1 MSRGNNKSSIAAEGT
16 QWYGNIVS
24 STLQAYYE
32 VYYVNL
38 SDNTCKRIY
47 PWYIEDN
54 EFIDYTNEVNRRISG
69 NIICNNSEEDV
80 STLLAVDNLKCELKH
95 KDKTE
100 YRYKRQVTNGVFRWC
115 LVSVVVE
122 KRKNGDPV
130 SVILMI
136 RDIEDVIKKEIEQQL
151 LIEEALAQAESA
163 SRAKGKFLSDMS
175 HEIRTPMNVILGYA
189 SIAQNNMDNRDQDKV
204 KDCLEKIKEAGN
216 HLIGIINDVLEVSRI
231 EQGKINIENEESDIY
246 ELMTDFYNL
255 VEIQAAVKKQKMTIN
270 LEGITDKYVYM
281 DWTRISQVLINLI
294 NNAIKYTPVGGHID
308 VIVKEDCN
316 NNIGDNIHNYIIIVK
331 DNGRGIDEKDMPSL
345 FDLYTR
351 GAYDNDISVEG
362 TGLGLS
368 ISKQIIELMN
378 GTIDVDSKLGEGTTF
393 TVKLPLQYV
402 VRTQD
407 DKNVTDN
414 GTDNNIIKNNQSLSD
429 IKVMVVDDNQYKHV
443 KTDSEDLVSKVVII
457 ATGSNNRK
465 LGIPGEKEFSGK
477 GVSYCAV
484 CDGAFFKNEN
494 VTVVGGGDS
503 AISEGTY
510 LANITDHVGIVHH
523 RDKLRAQKVL
533 QDRAFSNNKIDF
545 TWNSNVVEIVGDDNR
560 VTGIKMVDNQSGK
573 LTTVDTTGVF
583 IYIGNIPNTQM
594 FSNLNITDE
603 SGWIITNSEMETNIP
618 GIFAI
623 GDVRL
628 KKLRQITTAVGDGG
642 IAGQNSFEY
651 IEQFNEK

>member
-1 MSRGNNKSSIAAEGT
+1 MSRGNNKSSIATEGT

-122 KRKNGDPV
+122 KRKNGEPV

-294 NNAIKYTPVGGHID
+294 NNAIKYMPVGGHID

-402 VRTQD
+402 VRTQA

-414 GTDNNIIKNNQSLSD
+414 GKDNNIIKNDQSLSD
-429 IKVMVVDDNQYKHV
+429 IKVMVVDDNQYNREIACELLRENGAHIIECASG
-443 KTDSEDLVSKVVII
+443 SE
-457 ATGSNNRK
+457 
-465 LGIPGEKEFSGK
+465 
-477 GVSYCAV
+477 AV
-484 CDGAFFKNEN
+484 DYIKYRN
-494 VTVVGGGDS
+494 
-503 AISEGTY
+503 
-510 LANITDHVGIVHH
+510 GIVDIILMDVCMPDMDGFEATRLIRQLEKDRWQDIPIVAMTANAFDEDRKKALEHGMNGH
-523 RDKLRAQKVL
+523 IAKPFDIDTFAETVL
-533 QDRAFSNNKIDF
+533 
-545 TWNSNVVEIVGDDNR
+545 
-560 VTGIKMVDNQSGK
+560 
-573 LTTVDTTGVF
+573 
-583 IYIGNIPNTQM
+583 
-594 FSNLNITDE
+594 
-603 SGWIITNSEMETNIP
+603 
-618 GIFAI
+618 
-623 GDVRL
+623 
-628 KKLRQITTAVGDGG
+628 
-642 IAGQNSFEY
+642 EY
-651 IEQFNEK
+651 VKY

>member
-1 MSRGNNKSSIAAEGT
+1 MSRGNNKSSIATEGT

-100 YRYKRQVTNGVFRWC
+100 YRYKRQVTNGIFRWC

-122 KRKNGDPV
+122 KRKNGEPV

-255 VEIQAAVKKQKMTIN
+255 VEIQAAVKKQKMTID

-294 NNAIKYTPVGGHID
+294 NNAIKYTQVGGHID

-378 GTIDVDSKLGEGTTF
+378 GTIAVDSKLGEGTTF

-414 GTDNNIIKNNQSLSD
+414 GTDNNIIKNDQSLSD
-429 IKVMVVDDNQYKHV
+429 IKVMVVDDNQYNREIACELLRENGAHIIECASG
-443 KTDSEDLVSKVVII
+443 SE
-457 ATGSNNRK
+457 
-465 LGIPGEKEFSGK
+465 
-477 GVSYCAV
+477 AV
-484 CDGAFFKNEN
+484 DYIKYRN
-494 VTVVGGGDS
+494 
-503 AISEGTY
+503 
-510 LANITDHVGIVHH
+510 GIVDIILMDVCMPDMDGFEATRLIRQLEKDRWQDIPIVAMTANAFDEDRKKALEHGMNGH
-523 RDKLRAQKVL
+523 IAKPFDIDTFAETVL
-533 QDRAFSNNKIDF
+533 
-545 TWNSNVVEIVGDDNR
+545 
-560 VTGIKMVDNQSGK
+560 
-573 LTTVDTTGVF
+573 
-583 IYIGNIPNTQM
+583 
-594 FSNLNITDE
+594 
-603 SGWIITNSEMETNIP
+603 
-618 GIFAI
+618 
-623 GDVRL
+623 
-628 KKLRQITTAVGDGG
+628 
-642 IAGQNSFEY
+642 EY
-651 IEQFNEK
+651 VKY

>member
-122 KRKNGDPV
+122 KRKNGEPV

-189 SIAQNNMDNRDQDKV
+189 SIAQNNMDNRAQDKV

-231 EQGKINIENEESDIY
+231 EQGKINIENEKSDIY

-255 VEIQAAVKKQKMTIN
+255 VEIQAAVKKQKMTID

-414 GTDNNIIKNNQSLSD
+414 GKDNNIIKNDQSLSD
-429 IKVMVVDDNQYKHV
+429 IKVMVVDDNQYNREIACELLRENGAHIIECASG
-443 KTDSEDLVSKVVII
+443 SE
-457 ATGSNNRK
+457 
-465 LGIPGEKEFSGK
+465 
-477 GVSYCAV
+477 AV
-484 CDGAFFKNEN
+484 DYIKYRN
-494 VTVVGGGDS
+494 
-503 AISEGTY
+503 
-510 LANITDHVGIVHH
+510 GIVDIILMDVCMPDMDGFEATRLIRQLEKDRWQDIPIVAMTANAFDEDRKKALEHGMNGH
-523 RDKLRAQKVL
+523 IAKPFDIDTFAETVL
-533 QDRAFSNNKIDF
+533 
-545 TWNSNVVEIVGDDNR
+545 
-560 VTGIKMVDNQSGK
+560 
-573 LTTVDTTGVF
+573 
-583 IYIGNIPNTQM
+583 
-594 FSNLNITDE
+594 
-603 SGWIITNSEMETNIP
+603 
-618 GIFAI
+618 
-623 GDVRL
+623 
-628 KKLRQITTAVGDGG
+628 
-642 IAGQNSFEY
+642 EY
-651 IEQFNEK
+651 VKY

>member
-1 MSRGNNKSSIAAEGT
+1 MSRGNNKSSIATEGT

-429 IKVMVVDDNQYKHV
+429 IKVMVVDDNQYNREIACELLRENGAHIIECASG
-443 KTDSEDLVSKVVII
+443 SE
-457 ATGSNNRK
+457 
-465 LGIPGEKEFSGK
+465 
-477 GVSYCAV
+477 AV
-484 CDGAFFKNEN
+484 DYIKYRN
-494 VTVVGGGDS
+494 
-503 AISEGTY
+503 
-510 LANITDHVGIVHH
+510 GIVDIILMDVCMPDMDGFEATRLIRQLEKDRWQDIPIVAMTANAFDEDRKKALEHGMNGH
-523 RDKLRAQKVL
+523 IAKPFDIDTFAETVL
-533 QDRAFSNNKIDF
+533 
-545 TWNSNVVEIVGDDNR
+545 
-560 VTGIKMVDNQSGK
+560 
-573 LTTVDTTGVF
+573 
-583 IYIGNIPNTQM
+583 
-594 FSNLNITDE
+594 
-603 SGWIITNSEMETNIP
+603 
-618 GIFAI
+618 
-623 GDVRL
+623 
-628 KKLRQITTAVGDGG
+628 
-642 IAGQNSFEY
+642 EY
-651 IEQFNEK
+651 VKY

>member
-122 KRKNGDPV
+122 RRKNGEPV

-414 GTDNNIIKNNQSLSD
+414 GKDNNIIKNDQSLSD
-429 IKVMVVDDNQYKHV
+429 IKVMVVDDNQYNREIACELLRENGAHIIECASG
-443 KTDSEDLVSKVVII
+443 SE
-457 ATGSNNRK
+457 
-465 LGIPGEKEFSGK
+465 
-477 GVSYCAV
+477 AV
-484 CDGAFFKNEN
+484 DYIKYRN
-494 VTVVGGGDS
+494 
-503 AISEGTY
+503 
-510 LANITDHVGIVHH
+510 GIVDIILMDVCMPDMDGFEATRLIRQLEKDRWQDIPIVAMTANAFDEDRKKALEHGMNGH
-523 RDKLRAQKVL
+523 IAKPFDIDTFAETVL
-533 QDRAFSNNKIDF
+533 
-545 TWNSNVVEIVGDDNR
+545 
-560 VTGIKMVDNQSGK
+560 
-573 LTTVDTTGVF
+573 
-583 IYIGNIPNTQM
+583 
-594 FSNLNITDE
+594 
-603 SGWIITNSEMETNIP
+603 
-618 GIFAI
+618 
-623 GDVRL
+623 
-628 KKLRQITTAVGDGG
+628 
-642 IAGQNSFEY
+642 EY
-651 IEQFNEK
+651 VKY

>member
-16 QWYGNIVS
+16 KWYGNIVS

-54 EFIDYTNEVNRRISG
+54 EFIDYTDEVNRRISG

-95 KDKTE
+95 KDKIE

-122 KRKNGDPV
+122 KRKNGEPV

-402 VRTQD
+402 VRTQA
-407 DKNVTDN
+407 DKNITDN
-414 GTDNNIIKNNQSLSD
+414 GTDNNIIENDQSLSD
-429 IKVMVVDDNQYKHV
+429 IKVMVVDDNQYNREIACELLRENGAHIIECASG
-443 KTDSEDLVSKVVII
+443 SE
-457 ATGSNNRK
+457 
-465 LGIPGEKEFSGK
+465 
-477 GVSYCAV
+477 AV
-484 CDGAFFKNEN
+484 DYIKYRN
-494 VTVVGGGDS
+494 
-503 AISEGTY
+503 
-510 LANITDHVGIVHH
+510 GIVDIILMDVCMPDMDGFEATRLIRQLEKDRWQDIPIVAMTANAFDEDRKKALEHGMNGH
-523 RDKLRAQKVL
+523 IAKPFDIDTFAETVL
-533 QDRAFSNNKIDF
+533 
-545 TWNSNVVEIVGDDNR
+545 
-560 VTGIKMVDNQSGK
+560 
-573 LTTVDTTGVF
+573 
-583 IYIGNIPNTQM
+583 
-594 FSNLNITDE
+594 
-603 SGWIITNSEMETNIP
+603 
-618 GIFAI
+618 
-623 GDVRL
+623 
-628 KKLRQITTAVGDGG
+628 
-642 IAGQNSFEY
+642 EY
-651 IEQFNEK
+651 VKY

>member
-16 QWYGNIVS
+16 QWYGNVVS

-122 KRKNGDPV
+122 KRKNGEPV

-231 EQGKINIENEESDIY
+231 EQGKINIENEKSDIY

-255 VEIQAAVKKQKMTIN
+255 VEIQAAVKKQKMTID
-270 LEGITDKYVYM
+270 LEGIIDKYVYM

-402 VRTQD
+402 VRTQA
-407 DKNVTDN
+407 DKNITDN
-414 GTDNNIIKNNQSLSD
+414 GTDNNIIKNDQSLSD
-429 IKVMVVDDNQYKHV
+429 IKVMVVDDNQYNREIACELLRENGAHIIECASG
-443 KTDSEDLVSKVVII
+443 SE
-457 ATGSNNRK
+457 
-465 LGIPGEKEFSGK
+465 
-477 GVSYCAV
+477 AV
-484 CDGAFFKNEN
+484 DYIKYRN
-494 VTVVGGGDS
+494 
-503 AISEGTY
+503 
-510 LANITDHVGIVHH
+510 GIVDIILMDVCMPDMDGFEATRLIRQLEKDRWQDIPIVAMTANAFDEDRKKALEHGMNGH
-523 RDKLRAQKVL
+523 IAKPFDIDTFAETVL
-533 QDRAFSNNKIDF
+533 
-545 TWNSNVVEIVGDDNR
+545 
-560 VTGIKMVDNQSGK
+560 
-573 LTTVDTTGVF
+573 
-583 IYIGNIPNTQM
+583 
-594 FSNLNITDE
+594 
-603 SGWIITNSEMETNIP
+603 
-618 GIFAI
+618 
-623 GDVRL
+623 
-628 KKLRQITTAVGDGG
+628 
-642 IAGQNSFEY
+642 EY
-651 IEQFNEK
+651 VKY

>member
-16 QWYGNIVS
+16 QWYGNVVS

-122 KRKNGDPV
+122 KRKNGEPV

-255 VEIQAAVKKQKMTIN
+255 VEIQAAVKKQKMTID

-378 GTIDVDSKLGEGTTF
+378 GTIAVDSKLGEGTTF

-429 IKVMVVDDNQYKHV
+429 IKVMVVDDNQYNR
-443 KTDSEDLVSKVVII
+443 EI
-457 ATGSNNRK
+457 ACELLR
-465 LGIPGEKEFSGK
+465 E
-477 GVSYCAV
+477 
-484 CDGAFFKNEN
+484 DGAHIIECAS
-494 VTVVGGGDS
+494 G
-503 AISEGTY
+503 SEAVDY
-510 LANITDHVGIVHH
+510 IKYRNGIVDIILMDVCMPDMDGFEATRLIRQLEKDRWQDIPIVAMTANAFDEDRKKALEHGMNGH
-523 RDKLRAQKVL
+523 IAKPFDIDTFAETVL
-533 QDRAFSNNKIDF
+533 
-545 TWNSNVVEIVGDDNR
+545 
-560 VTGIKMVDNQSGK
+560 
-573 LTTVDTTGVF
+573 
-583 IYIGNIPNTQM
+583 
-594 FSNLNITDE
+594 
-603 SGWIITNSEMETNIP
+603 
-618 GIFAI
+618 
-623 GDVRL
+623 
-628 KKLRQITTAVGDGG
+628 
-642 IAGQNSFEY
+642 EY
-651 IEQFNEK
+651 VKY

>member
-122 KRKNGDPV
+122 KRKNGEPV

-231 EQGKINIENEESDIY
+231 EQGKINIENEKSDIY

-255 VEIQAAVKKQKMTIN
+255 VEIQAAVKKQKMTID

-414 GTDNNIIKNNQSLSD
+414 GKDNNIIKNDQSLSD
-429 IKVMVVDDNQYKHV
+429 IKVMAVDDNQYNREIACELLRENGAHIIECASG
-443 KTDSEDLVSKVVII
+443 SE
-457 ATGSNNRK
+457 
-465 LGIPGEKEFSGK
+465 
-477 GVSYCAV
+477 AV
-484 CDGAFFKNEN
+484 DYIKYRN
-494 VTVVGGGDS
+494 
-503 AISEGTY
+503 
-510 LANITDHVGIVHH
+510 GIVDIILMDVCMPDMDGFEATRLIRQLEKDRWQDIPIVAMTANAFDEDRKKALEHGMNGH
-523 RDKLRAQKVL
+523 IAKPFDIDTFAETVL
-533 QDRAFSNNKIDF
+533 
-545 TWNSNVVEIVGDDNR
+545 
-560 VTGIKMVDNQSGK
+560 
-573 LTTVDTTGVF
+573 
-583 IYIGNIPNTQM
+583 
-594 FSNLNITDE
+594 
-603 SGWIITNSEMETNIP
+603 
-618 GIFAI
+618 
-623 GDVRL
+623 
-628 KKLRQITTAVGDGG
+628 
-642 IAGQNSFEY
+642 EY
-651 IEQFNEK
+651 VKY

>member
-16 QWYGNIVS
+16 KWYGNIVS

-54 EFIDYTNEVNRRISG
+54 EFIDYTDEVNRRISG

-122 KRKNGDPV
+122 KRKNGEPV

-231 EQGKINIENEESDIY
+231 EQGKINIENEKSDIY

-255 VEIQAAVKKQKMTIN
+255 VEIQAAVKKQKMTID

-414 GTDNNIIKNNQSLSD
+414 GKDNNIIKNDQSLSD
-429 IKVMVVDDNQYKHV
+429 IKVMVVDDNQYNREIACELLRENGAHIIECASG
-443 KTDSEDLVSKVVII
+443 SE
-457 ATGSNNRK
+457 
-465 LGIPGEKEFSGK
+465 
-477 GVSYCAV
+477 AV
-484 CDGAFFKNEN
+484 DYIKYRN
-494 VTVVGGGDS
+494 
-503 AISEGTY
+503 
-510 LANITDHVGIVHH
+510 GIVDIILMDVCMPDMDGFEATRLIRQLEKDRWQDIPIVAMTANAFDEDRKKALEHGMNGH
-523 RDKLRAQKVL
+523 IAKPFDIDTFAETVL
-533 QDRAFSNNKIDF
+533 
-545 TWNSNVVEIVGDDNR
+545 
-560 VTGIKMVDNQSGK
+560 
-573 LTTVDTTGVF
+573 
-583 IYIGNIPNTQM
+583 
-594 FSNLNITDE
+594 
-603 SGWIITNSEMETNIP
+603 
-618 GIFAI
+618 
-623 GDVRL
+623 
-628 KKLRQITTAVGDGG
+628 
-642 IAGQNSFEY
+642 EY
-651 IEQFNEK
+651 VKY

>member
-16 QWYGNIVS
+16 QWYGNVVS

-122 KRKNGDPV
+122 KRKNGEPV

-255 VEIQAAVKKQKMTIN
+255 VEIQAAVKKQKMTID
-270 LEGITDKYVYM
+270 LEGIIDKYVYM

-331 DNGRGIDEKDMPSL
+331 DDGRGIDEKDMPSL

-402 VRTQD
+402 VRTQA

-429 IKVMVVDDNQYKHV
+429 IKVMVVDDNQYNREIACELLRENGAHIIECASG
-443 KTDSEDLVSKVVII
+443 SE
-457 ATGSNNRK
+457 
-465 LGIPGEKEFSGK
+465 
-477 GVSYCAV
+477 AV
-484 CDGAFFKNEN
+484 DYIKYRN
-494 VTVVGGGDS
+494 
-503 AISEGTY
+503 
-510 LANITDHVGIVHH
+510 GIVDIILMDVCMPDMDGFEATRLIRQLEKDRWQDIPIVAMTANAFDEDRKKALEHGMNGH
-523 RDKLRAQKVL
+523 IAKPFDIDTFAETVL
-533 QDRAFSNNKIDF
+533 
-545 TWNSNVVEIVGDDNR
+545 
-560 VTGIKMVDNQSGK
+560 
-573 LTTVDTTGVF
+573 
-583 IYIGNIPNTQM
+583 
-594 FSNLNITDE
+594 
-603 SGWIITNSEMETNIP
+603 
-618 GIFAI
+618 
-623 GDVRL
+623 
-628 KKLRQITTAVGDGG
+628 
-642 IAGQNSFEY
+642 EY
-651 IEQFNEK
+651 VKY

>member
-122 KRKNGDPV
+122 KRKNGEPV

-378 GTIDVDSKLGEGTTF
+378 GTIDVDSKLGEGTIF

-402 VRTQD
+402 VRTQA

-414 GTDNNIIKNNQSLSD
+414 GKDNNIIKNDQSLSD
-429 IKVMVVDDNQYKHV
+429 IKVMVVDDNQYNREIACELLRENGAHIIECASG
-443 KTDSEDLVSKVVII
+443 SE
-457 ATGSNNRK
+457 
-465 LGIPGEKEFSGK
+465 
-477 GVSYCAV
+477 AV
-484 CDGAFFKNEN
+484 DYIKYRN
-494 VTVVGGGDS
+494 
-503 AISEGTY
+503 
-510 LANITDHVGIVHH
+510 GIVDIILMDVCMPDMDGFEATRLIRQLEKDRWQDIPIVAMTANAFDEDRKKALEHGMNGH
-523 RDKLRAQKVL
+523 IAKPFDIDTFAETVL
-533 QDRAFSNNKIDF
+533 
-545 TWNSNVVEIVGDDNR
+545 
-560 VTGIKMVDNQSGK
+560 
-573 LTTVDTTGVF
+573 
-583 IYIGNIPNTQM
+583 
-594 FSNLNITDE
+594 
-603 SGWIITNSEMETNIP
+603 
-618 GIFAI
+618 
-623 GDVRL
+623 
-628 KKLRQITTAVGDGG
+628 
-642 IAGQNSFEY
+642 EY
-651 IEQFNEK
+651 VKY

>member
-16 QWYGNIVS
+16 QWYGNVVS

-122 KRKNGDPV
+122 KRKNGEPV

-255 VEIQAAVKKQKMTIN
+255 VEIQAAVKKQKMTID

-402 VRTQD
+402 VRTQA
-407 DKNVTDN
+407 DKNITDN
-414 GTDNNIIKNNQSLSD
+414 GTDNNKIKNDQSLSD
-429 IKVMVVDDNQYKHV
+429 IKVMVVDDNQYNREIACELLRENGAHIIECASG
-443 KTDSEDLVSKVVII
+443 SE
-457 ATGSNNRK
+457 
-465 LGIPGEKEFSGK
+465 
-477 GVSYCAV
+477 AV
-484 CDGAFFKNEN
+484 DYIKYRN
-494 VTVVGGGDS
+494 
-503 AISEGTY
+503 
-510 LANITDHVGIVHH
+510 GIVDIILMDVCMPDMDGFEATRLIRQLEKDRWQDIPIVAMTANAFDEDRKKALEHGMNGH
-523 RDKLRAQKVL
+523 IAKPFDIDTFAETVL
-533 QDRAFSNNKIDF
+533 
-545 TWNSNVVEIVGDDNR
+545 
-560 VTGIKMVDNQSGK
+560 
-573 LTTVDTTGVF
+573 
-583 IYIGNIPNTQM
+583 
-594 FSNLNITDE
+594 
-603 SGWIITNSEMETNIP
+603 
-618 GIFAI
+618 
-623 GDVRL
+623 
-628 KKLRQITTAVGDGG
+628 
-642 IAGQNSFEY
+642 EY
-651 IEQFNEK
+651 VKY

>member
-122 KRKNGDPV
+122 KRKNGEPV

-231 EQGKINIENEESDIY
+231 EQGKINIENEKSDIY

-255 VEIQAAVKKQKMTIN
+255 VEIQAAVKKQKMTID

-331 DNGRGIDEKDMPSL
+331 DDGRGIDEKDMPSL

-402 VRTQD
+402 VRTQA

-429 IKVMVVDDNQYKHV
+429 IKVMVVDDNQYNREIACELLRENGAHIIECASG
-443 KTDSEDLVSKVVII
+443 SE
-457 ATGSNNRK
+457 
-465 LGIPGEKEFSGK
+465 
-477 GVSYCAV
+477 AV
-484 CDGAFFKNEN
+484 DYIKYRN
-494 VTVVGGGDS
+494 
-503 AISEGTY
+503 
-510 LANITDHVGIVHH
+510 GIVDIILMDVCMPDMDGFEATRLIRQLEKDRWQDIPIVAMTANAFDEDRKKALEHGMNGH
-523 RDKLRAQKVL
+523 IAKPFDIDTFAETVL
-533 QDRAFSNNKIDF
+533 
-545 TWNSNVVEIVGDDNR
+545 
-560 VTGIKMVDNQSGK
+560 
-573 LTTVDTTGVF
+573 
-583 IYIGNIPNTQM
+583 
-594 FSNLNITDE
+594 
-603 SGWIITNSEMETNIP
+603 
-618 GIFAI
+618 
-623 GDVRL
+623 
-628 KKLRQITTAVGDGG
+628 
-642 IAGQNSFEY
+642 EY
-651 IEQFNEK
+651 VKY

>member
-122 KRKNGDPV
+122 KRKNGEPV

-231 EQGKINIENEESDIY
+231 EQGKINIENEKSDIY

-255 VEIQAAVKKQKMTIN
+255 VEIQAAVKKQKMTID

-402 VRTQD
+402 VRTQA
-407 DKNVTDN
+407 DKNITDN
-414 GTDNNIIKNNQSLSD
+414 GTDNNIIKNDQSLSD
-429 IKVMVVDDNQYKHV
+429 IKVMVVDDNQYNREIACELLRENGAHIIECASG
-443 KTDSEDLVSKVVII
+443 SE
-457 ATGSNNRK
+457 
-465 LGIPGEKEFSGK
+465 
-477 GVSYCAV
+477 AV
-484 CDGAFFKNEN
+484 DYIKYRN
-494 VTVVGGGDS
+494 
-503 AISEGTY
+503 
-510 LANITDHVGIVHH
+510 GIVDIILMDVCMPDMDGFEATRLIRQLEKDRWQDIPIVAMTANAFDEDRKKALEHGMNGH
-523 RDKLRAQKVL
+523 IAKPFDIDTFAETVL
-533 QDRAFSNNKIDF
+533 
-545 TWNSNVVEIVGDDNR
+545 
-560 VTGIKMVDNQSGK
+560 
-573 LTTVDTTGVF
+573 
-583 IYIGNIPNTQM
+583 
-594 FSNLNITDE
+594 
-603 SGWIITNSEMETNIP
+603 
-618 GIFAI
+618 
-623 GDVRL
+623 
-628 KKLRQITTAVGDGG
+628 
-642 IAGQNSFEY
+642 EY
-651 IEQFNEK
+651 VKY

>member
-16 QWYGNIVS
+16 QWYGNVVS

-122 KRKNGDPV
+122 KRKNGEPV

-402 VRTQD
+402 VRTQA
-407 DKNVTDN
+407 DKNITDN
-414 GTDNNIIKNNQSLSD
+414 GTDNNIIKNDQSLSD
-429 IKVMVVDDNQYKHV
+429 IKVMVVDDNQYNREIACELLRENGAHIIECASG
-443 KTDSEDLVSKVVII
+443 SE
-457 ATGSNNRK
+457 
-465 LGIPGEKEFSGK
+465 
-477 GVSYCAV
+477 AV
-484 CDGAFFKNEN
+484 DYIKYRN
-494 VTVVGGGDS
+494 
-503 AISEGTY
+503 
-510 LANITDHVGIVHH
+510 GIVDIILMDVCMPDMDGFEATRLIRQLEKDRWQDIPIVAMIANAFDEDRKKALEHGMNGH
-523 RDKLRAQKVL
+523 IAKPFDIDTFAETVL
-533 QDRAFSNNKIDF
+533 
-545 TWNSNVVEIVGDDNR
+545 
-560 VTGIKMVDNQSGK
+560 
-573 LTTVDTTGVF
+573 
-583 IYIGNIPNTQM
+583 
-594 FSNLNITDE
+594 
-603 SGWIITNSEMETNIP
+603 
-618 GIFAI
+618 
-623 GDVRL
+623 
-628 KKLRQITTAVGDGG
+628 
-642 IAGQNSFEY
+642 EY
-651 IEQFNEK
+651 VKY

>member
-16 QWYGNIVS
+16 QWYGNVVS

-122 KRKNGDPV
+122 KRKNGEPV

-255 VEIQAAVKKQKMTIN
+255 VEIQAAVKKQKMTID

-414 GTDNNIIKNNQSLSD
+414 GKDNNIIKNDQSLSD
-429 IKVMVVDDNQYKHV
+429 IKVMVVDDNQYNREIACELLQENGAHIIECASG
-443 KTDSEDLVSKVVII
+443 SE
-457 ATGSNNRK
+457 
-465 LGIPGEKEFSGK
+465 
-477 GVSYCAV
+477 AV
-484 CDGAFFKNEN
+484 DYIKYRN
-494 VTVVGGGDS
+494 
-503 AISEGTY
+503 
-510 LANITDHVGIVHH
+510 GIVDIILMDVCMPDMDGFEATRLIRQLEKDRWQDIPIVAMTANAFDEDRKKALEHGMNGH
-523 RDKLRAQKVL
+523 IAKPFDIDTFAETVL
-533 QDRAFSNNKIDF
+533 
-545 TWNSNVVEIVGDDNR
+545 
-560 VTGIKMVDNQSGK
+560 
-573 LTTVDTTGVF
+573 
-583 IYIGNIPNTQM
+583 
-594 FSNLNITDE
+594 
-603 SGWIITNSEMETNIP
+603 
-618 GIFAI
+618 
-623 GDVRL
+623 
-628 KKLRQITTAVGDGG
+628 
-642 IAGQNSFEY
+642 EY
-651 IEQFNEK
+651 VKY

>member
-378 GTIDVDSKLGEGTTF
+378 GTIAVDSKLGEGTTF

-429 IKVMVVDDNQYKHV
+429 IKVMVVDDNQYNREIACELLRENGAHIIECASG
-443 KTDSEDLVSKVVII
+443 SE
-457 ATGSNNRK
+457 
-465 LGIPGEKEFSGK
+465 
-477 GVSYCAV
+477 AV
-484 CDGAFFKNEN
+484 DYIKYRN
-494 VTVVGGGDS
+494 
-503 AISEGTY
+503 
-510 LANITDHVGIVHH
+510 GIVDIILMDVCMPDMDGFEATRLIRQLEKDRWQDIPIVAMTANAFDEDRKKALEHGMNGH
-523 RDKLRAQKVL
+523 IAKPFDIDTFAETVL
-533 QDRAFSNNKIDF
+533 
-545 TWNSNVVEIVGDDNR
+545 
-560 VTGIKMVDNQSGK
+560 
-573 LTTVDTTGVF
+573 
-583 IYIGNIPNTQM
+583 
-594 FSNLNITDE
+594 
-603 SGWIITNSEMETNIP
+603 
-618 GIFAI
+618 
-623 GDVRL
+623 
-628 KKLRQITTAVGDGG
+628 
-642 IAGQNSFEY
+642 EY
-651 IEQFNEK
+651 VKY

>member
-16 QWYGNIVS
+16 KWYGNIVS

-54 EFIDYTNEVNRRISG
+54 EFIDYTDEVNRRISG

-95 KDKTE
+95 KDKIE

-122 KRKNGDPV
+122 KRKNGEPV

-216 HLIGIINDVLEVSRI
+216 HLVGIINDVLEVSRI

-402 VRTQD
+402 VRTQA

-414 GTDNNIIKNNQSLSD
+414 GKDNNIIKNDQSLSD
-429 IKVMVVDDNQYKHV
+429 IKVMVVDDNQYNREIACELLRENGAHIIECASG
-443 KTDSEDLVSKVVII
+443 SE
-457 ATGSNNRK
+457 
-465 LGIPGEKEFSGK
+465 
-477 GVSYCAV
+477 AV
-484 CDGAFFKNEN
+484 DYIKYRN
-494 VTVVGGGDS
+494 
-503 AISEGTY
+503 
-510 LANITDHVGIVHH
+510 GIVDIILMDVCMPDMDGFEATRLIRQLEKDRWQDIPIVAMTANAFDEDRKKALEHGMNGH
-523 RDKLRAQKVL
+523 IAKPFDIDTFAETVL
-533 QDRAFSNNKIDF
+533 
-545 TWNSNVVEIVGDDNR
+545 
-560 VTGIKMVDNQSGK
+560 
-573 LTTVDTTGVF
+573 
-583 IYIGNIPNTQM
+583 
-594 FSNLNITDE
+594 
-603 SGWIITNSEMETNIP
+603 
-618 GIFAI
+618 
-623 GDVRL
+623 
-628 KKLRQITTAVGDGG
+628 
-642 IAGQNSFEY
+642 EY
-651 IEQFNEK
+651 VKY

>member
-16 QWYGNIVS
+16 QWYGNVVS

-122 KRKNGDPV
+122 KRKNGEPV

-231 EQGKINIENEESDIY
+231 EQGKINIENEKSDIY

-255 VEIQAAVKKQKMTIN
+255 VEIQAAVKKQKMTID

-414 GTDNNIIKNNQSLSD
+414 GKDNNIIKNDQSLSE
-429 IKVMVVDDNQYKHV
+429 IKVMVVDDNQYNREIACELLRENGAHIIECASG
-443 KTDSEDLVSKVVII
+443 SE
-457 ATGSNNRK
+457 
-465 LGIPGEKEFSGK
+465 
-477 GVSYCAV
+477 AV
-484 CDGAFFKNEN
+484 DYIKYRN
-494 VTVVGGGDS
+494 
-503 AISEGTY
+503 
-510 LANITDHVGIVHH
+510 GIVDIILMDVCMPDMDGFEATRLIRQLEKDRWQDIPIVAMTANAFDEDRKKALEHGMNGH
-523 RDKLRAQKVL
+523 IAKPFDIDTFAETVL
-533 QDRAFSNNKIDF
+533 
-545 TWNSNVVEIVGDDNR
+545 
-560 VTGIKMVDNQSGK
+560 
-573 LTTVDTTGVF
+573 
-583 IYIGNIPNTQM
+583 
-594 FSNLNITDE
+594 
-603 SGWIITNSEMETNIP
+603 
-618 GIFAI
+618 
-623 GDVRL
+623 
-628 KKLRQITTAVGDGG
+628 
-642 IAGQNSFEY
+642 EY
-651 IEQFNEK
+651 VKY

>member
-1 MSRGNNKSSIAAEGT
+1 MSRGNNKSSIATEGT

-80 STLLAVDNLKCELKH
+80 STLLAVDNLKCELKY

-100 YRYKRQVTNGVFRWC
+100 YRYKRQVANGVFRWC
-115 LVSVVVE
+115 LVSVVVD
-122 KRKNGDPV
+122 KRKNGEPV

-255 VEIQAAVKKQKMTIN
+255 VEIQAAVKKQKMTID

-378 GTIDVDSKLGEGTTF
+378 GTIDVDSKLGEGTIF

-402 VRTQD
+402 VRTQA

-414 GTDNNIIKNNQSLSD
+414 GKDNNIIKNDQSLSD
-429 IKVMVVDDNQYKHV
+429 IKVMVVDDNQYNREIACELLQENGAHIIECASG
-443 KTDSEDLVSKVVII
+443 SEAVDYIKY
-457 ATGSNNRK
+457 RK
-465 LGIPGEKEFSGK
+465 
-477 GVSYCAV
+477 
-484 CDGAFFKNEN
+484 
-494 VTVVGGGDS
+494 
-503 AISEGTY
+503 
-510 LANITDHVGIVHH
+510 GIVDIILMDVCMPDMDGFEATRLIRQLEKDRWQDIPIVAMTANAFDEDRKKALEHGMNGH
-523 RDKLRAQKVL
+523 IAKPFDIDTFAETVL
-533 QDRAFSNNKIDF
+533 
-545 TWNSNVVEIVGDDNR
+545 
-560 VTGIKMVDNQSGK
+560 
-573 LTTVDTTGVF
+573 
-583 IYIGNIPNTQM
+583 
-594 FSNLNITDE
+594 
-603 SGWIITNSEMETNIP
+603 
-618 GIFAI
+618 
-623 GDVRL
+623 
-628 KKLRQITTAVGDGG
+628 
-642 IAGQNSFEY
+642 EY
-651 IEQFNEK
+651 VKY

>member
-1 MSRGNNKSSIAAEGT
+1 MSRGNNKSSIATEGT

-38 SDNTCKRIY
+38 SVNTCKRIY

-80 STLLAVDNLKCELKH
+80 STLLAVDNLKCELKY

-100 YRYKRQVTNGVFRWC
+100 YRYKRQVANGVFRWC
-115 LVSVVVE
+115 LVSVVVD
-122 KRKNGDPV
+122 KRKNGEPV

-175 HEIRTPMNVILGYA
+175 HEIRTPMNVILGYT
-189 SIAQNNMDNRDQDKV
+189 SIAQNNMDNRNQDKV

-231 EQGKINIENEESDIY
+231 EQGKINIEKEESDIY

-255 VEIQAAVKKQKMTIN
+255 VEIQAAVKKQKMTID
-270 LEGITDKYVYM
+270 LEGIIDKYVYM

-402 VRTQD
+402 VRTQA

-414 GTDNNIIKNNQSLSD
+414 GKDNNIIKNDQSLSD
-429 IKVMVVDDNQYKHV
+429 IKVMVVDDNQYNREIACELLQENGAHIIECASG
-443 KTDSEDLVSKVVII
+443 SEAVDYIKY
-457 ATGSNNRK
+457 RK
-465 LGIPGEKEFSGK
+465 
-477 GVSYCAV
+477 
-484 CDGAFFKNEN
+484 
-494 VTVVGGGDS
+494 
-503 AISEGTY
+503 
-510 LANITDHVGIVHH
+510 GIVDIILMDVCMPDMDGFEATRLIRQLEKDRWQDIPIVAMTANAFDEDRKKALEHGMNGH
-523 RDKLRAQKVL
+523 IAKPFDIDTFAETVL
-533 QDRAFSNNKIDF
+533 
-545 TWNSNVVEIVGDDNR
+545 
-560 VTGIKMVDNQSGK
+560 
-573 LTTVDTTGVF
+573 
-583 IYIGNIPNTQM
+583 
-594 FSNLNITDE
+594 
-603 SGWIITNSEMETNIP
+603 
-618 GIFAI
+618 
-623 GDVRL
+623 
-628 KKLRQITTAVGDGG
+628 
-642 IAGQNSFEY
+642 EY
-651 IEQFNEK
+651 VKY

>member
-122 KRKNGDPV
+122 KRKNGEPV

-294 NNAIKYTPVGGHID
+294 NNAIKYTQVGGHID

-414 GTDNNIIKNNQSLSD
+414 GTDNNIIKNDQSLSD
-429 IKVMVVDDNQYKHV
+429 IKVMVVDDNQYNREIACELLRENGAHIIECASG
-443 KTDSEDLVSKVVII
+443 SE
-457 ATGSNNRK
+457 
-465 LGIPGEKEFSGK
+465 
-477 GVSYCAV
+477 AV
-484 CDGAFFKNEN
+484 DYIKYRN
-494 VTVVGGGDS
+494 
-503 AISEGTY
+503 
-510 LANITDHVGIVHH
+510 GIVDIILMDVCMPDMDGFEATRLIRQLEKDRWQDIPIVAMTANAFDEDRKKALEHGMNGH
-523 RDKLRAQKVL
+523 IAKPFDIDTFAETVL
-533 QDRAFSNNKIDF
+533 
-545 TWNSNVVEIVGDDNR
+545 
-560 VTGIKMVDNQSGK
+560 
-573 LTTVDTTGVF
+573 
-583 IYIGNIPNTQM
+583 
-594 FSNLNITDE
+594 
-603 SGWIITNSEMETNIP
+603 
-618 GIFAI
+618 
-623 GDVRL
+623 
-628 KKLRQITTAVGDGG
+628 
-642 IAGQNSFEY
+642 EY
-651 IEQFNEK
+651 VKY

>member
-122 KRKNGDPV
+122 KRKNGEPV

-231 EQGKINIENEESDIY
+231 EQGKINIENEKSDIY
-246 ELMTDFYNL
+246 ELMTDFYDL
-255 VEIQAAVKKQKMTIN
+255 VEIQAAVKKQKMTID

-414 GTDNNIIKNNQSLSD
+414 GKDNNIIKNDQSLSD
-429 IKVMVVDDNQYKHV
+429 IKVMVVDDNQYNREIACELLRENGAHIIECASG
-443 KTDSEDLVSKVVII
+443 SE
-457 ATGSNNRK
+457 
-465 LGIPGEKEFSGK
+465 
-477 GVSYCAV
+477 AV
-484 CDGAFFKNEN
+484 DYIKYRN
-494 VTVVGGGDS
+494 
-503 AISEGTY
+503 
-510 LANITDHVGIVHH
+510 GIVDIILMDVCMPDMDGFEATRLIRQLEKDRWQDIPIVAMTANAFDEDRKKALEHGMNGH
-523 RDKLRAQKVL
+523 IAKPFDIDTFAETVL
-533 QDRAFSNNKIDF
+533 
-545 TWNSNVVEIVGDDNR
+545 
-560 VTGIKMVDNQSGK
+560 
-573 LTTVDTTGVF
+573 
-583 IYIGNIPNTQM
+583 
-594 FSNLNITDE
+594 
-603 SGWIITNSEMETNIP
+603 
-618 GIFAI
+618 
-623 GDVRL
+623 
-628 KKLRQITTAVGDGG
+628 
-642 IAGQNSFEY
+642 EY
-651 IEQFNEK
+651 VKY

>member
-122 KRKNGDPV
+122 KRKNGEPV

-378 GTIDVDSKLGEGTTF
+378 GTIAVDSKLGEGTTF

-429 IKVMVVDDNQYKHV
+429 IKVMVVDDNQYNREIACELLRENGAHIIECASGSEAVDYIKYRNDIVDIILMDVCMPDMDGFEATRLIRQLEKDRWQDIPIVAMTANAFDEDRKKALEHGMNGHIAKPFDIDTFAETVLEYV
-443 KTDSEDLVSKVVII
+443 K
-457 ATGSNNRK
+457 
-465 LGIPGEKEFSGK
+465 
-477 GVSYCAV
+477 Y
-484 CDGAFFKNEN
+484 
-494 VTVVGGGDS
+494 
-503 AISEGTY
+503 
-510 LANITDHVGIVHH
+510 
-523 RDKLRAQKVL
+523 
-533 QDRAFSNNKIDF
+533 
-545 TWNSNVVEIVGDDNR
+545 
-560 VTGIKMVDNQSGK
+560 
-573 LTTVDTTGVF
+573 
-583 IYIGNIPNTQM
+583 
-594 FSNLNITDE
+594 
-603 SGWIITNSEMETNIP
+603 
-618 GIFAI
+618 
-623 GDVRL
+623 
-628 KKLRQITTAVGDGG
+628 
-642 IAGQNSFEY
+642 
-651 IEQFNEK
+651 

>member
-1 MSRGNNKSSIAAEGT
+1 MSRGNNKSSIATEGT

-122 KRKNGDPV
+122 KRKNGEPV

-378 GTIDVDSKLGEGTTF
+378 GTIDVDSKLGEGTIF

-414 GTDNNIIKNNQSLSD
+414 GKDNNIIKNDQSLSD
-429 IKVMVVDDNQYKHV
+429 IKVMVVDDNQYNREIACELLRENGAHIIECASG
-443 KTDSEDLVSKVVII
+443 SE
-457 ATGSNNRK
+457 
-465 LGIPGEKEFSGK
+465 
-477 GVSYCAV
+477 AV
-484 CDGAFFKNEN
+484 DYIKYRN
-494 VTVVGGGDS
+494 
-503 AISEGTY
+503 
-510 LANITDHVGIVHH
+510 GIVDIILMDVCMPDMDGFEATRLIRQLEKDRWQDIPIVAMTANAFDEDRKKALEHGMNGH
-523 RDKLRAQKVL
+523 IAKPFDIDTFAETVL
-533 QDRAFSNNKIDF
+533 
-545 TWNSNVVEIVGDDNR
+545 
-560 VTGIKMVDNQSGK
+560 
-573 LTTVDTTGVF
+573 
-583 IYIGNIPNTQM
+583 
-594 FSNLNITDE
+594 
-603 SGWIITNSEMETNIP
+603 
-618 GIFAI
+618 
-623 GDVRL
+623 
-628 KKLRQITTAVGDGG
+628 
-642 IAGQNSFEY
+642 EY
-651 IEQFNEK
+651 VKY

>member
-16 QWYGNIVS
+16 QWYGNVVS

-122 KRKNGDPV
+122 KRKNGEPI

-246 ELMTDFYNL
+246 ELMIDFYNL
-255 VEIQAAVKKQKMTIN
+255 VEIQAAVKKQKMTID

-414 GTDNNIIKNNQSLSD
+414 GKDNNIIKNDQSLSD
-429 IKVMVVDDNQYKHV
+429 IKVMVVDDNQYNREIACELLRENGAHIIECASG
-443 KTDSEDLVSKVVII
+443 SE
-457 ATGSNNRK
+457 
-465 LGIPGEKEFSGK
+465 
-477 GVSYCAV
+477 AV
-484 CDGAFFKNEN
+484 DYIKYRN
-494 VTVVGGGDS
+494 
-503 AISEGTY
+503 
-510 LANITDHVGIVHH
+510 GIVDIILMDVCMPDMDGFEATRLIRQLEKDRWQDIPIVAMTANAFDEDRKKALEHGMNGH
-523 RDKLRAQKVL
+523 IAKPFDIDTFAETVL
-533 QDRAFSNNKIDF
+533 
-545 TWNSNVVEIVGDDNR
+545 
-560 VTGIKMVDNQSGK
+560 
-573 LTTVDTTGVF
+573 
-583 IYIGNIPNTQM
+583 
-594 FSNLNITDE
+594 
-603 SGWIITNSEMETNIP
+603 
-618 GIFAI
+618 
-623 GDVRL
+623 
-628 KKLRQITTAVGDGG
+628 
-642 IAGQNSFEY
+642 EY
-651 IEQFNEK
+651 VKY

>member
-16 QWYGNIVS
+16 QWYGNVVS

-80 STLLAVDNLKCELKH
+80 STFLAVDNLKCELKH

-122 KRKNGDPV
+122 KRKNGEPV

-378 GTIDVDSKLGEGTTF
+378 GTIDVDSKLGEGTIF

-402 VRTQD
+402 VRTQAN
-407 DKNVTDN
+407 KNVTDN
-414 GTDNNIIKNNQSLSD
+414 GKDNNIIKNDQSLSD
-429 IKVMVVDDNQYKHV
+429 IKVMVVDDNQYNREIACELLRENGAHIIECASG
-443 KTDSEDLVSKVVII
+443 SE
-457 ATGSNNRK
+457 
-465 LGIPGEKEFSGK
+465 
-477 GVSYCAV
+477 AV
-484 CDGAFFKNEN
+484 DYIKYRN
-494 VTVVGGGDS
+494 
-503 AISEGTY
+503 
-510 LANITDHVGIVHH
+510 GIVDIILMDVCMPDMDGFEATRLIRQLEKDRWQDIPIVAMTANAFDEDRKKALEHGMNGH
-523 RDKLRAQKVL
+523 IAKPFDIDTFAETVL
-533 QDRAFSNNKIDF
+533 
-545 TWNSNVVEIVGDDNR
+545 
-560 VTGIKMVDNQSGK
+560 
-573 LTTVDTTGVF
+573 
-583 IYIGNIPNTQM
+583 
-594 FSNLNITDE
+594 
-603 SGWIITNSEMETNIP
+603 
-618 GIFAI
+618 
-623 GDVRL
+623 
-628 KKLRQITTAVGDGG
+628 
-642 IAGQNSFEY
+642 EY
-651 IEQFNEK
+651 VKY

>member
-122 KRKNGDPV
+122 KRKNGEPV

-402 VRTQD
+402 VRTQA

-414 GTDNNIIKNNQSLSD
+414 GKDNNIIKNDQSLSD
-429 IKVMVVDDNQYKHV
+429 IKVMVVDDNQYNREIACELLRENGAHIIECASG
-443 KTDSEDLVSKVVII
+443 SE
-457 ATGSNNRK
+457 
-465 LGIPGEKEFSGK
+465 
-477 GVSYCAV
+477 AV
-484 CDGAFFKNEN
+484 DYIKYRN
-494 VTVVGGGDS
+494 
-503 AISEGTY
+503 
-510 LANITDHVGIVHH
+510 GIVDIILMDVCMPDMDGFEATRLIRQLEKDRWQDIPIVAMTANAFDEDRKKALEHGMNGH
-523 RDKLRAQKVL
+523 IAKPFDIDTFAETVL
-533 QDRAFSNNKIDF
+533 
-545 TWNSNVVEIVGDDNR
+545 
-560 VTGIKMVDNQSGK
+560 
-573 LTTVDTTGVF
+573 
-583 IYIGNIPNTQM
+583 
-594 FSNLNITDE
+594 
-603 SGWIITNSEMETNIP
+603 
-618 GIFAI
+618 
-623 GDVRL
+623 
-628 KKLRQITTAVGDGG
+628 
-642 IAGQNSFEY
+642 EY
-651 IEQFNEK
+651 VKY

>member
-1 MSRGNNKSSIAAEGT
+1 MLSLRGE
-16 QWYGNIVS
+16 
-24 STLQAYYE
+24 
-32 VYYVNL
+32 
-38 SDNTCKRIY
+38 
-47 PWYIEDN
+47 
-54 EFIDYTNEVNRRISG
+54 
-69 NIICNNSEEDV
+69 
-80 STLLAVDNLKCELKH
+80 
-95 KDKTE
+95 
-100 YRYKRQVTNGVFRWC
+100 NG
-115 LVSVVVE
+115 E
-122 KRKNGDPV
+122 PV

-402 VRTQD
+402 VRTQA

-429 IKVMVVDDNQYKHV
+429 IKVMVVDDNQYNREIACELLRENGAHIIECASG
-443 KTDSEDLVSKVVII
+443 SE
-457 ATGSNNRK
+457 
-465 LGIPGEKEFSGK
+465 
-477 GVSYCAV
+477 AV
-484 CDGAFFKNEN
+484 DYIKYRN
-494 VTVVGGGDS
+494 
-503 AISEGTY
+503 
-510 LANITDHVGIVHH
+510 GIVDIILMDVCMPDMDGFEATRLIRQLEKDRWQDIPIVAMTANAFDEDRKKALEHGMNGH
-523 RDKLRAQKVL
+523 IAKPFDIDTFAETVL
-533 QDRAFSNNKIDF
+533 
-545 TWNSNVVEIVGDDNR
+545 
-560 VTGIKMVDNQSGK
+560 
-573 LTTVDTTGVF
+573 
-583 IYIGNIPNTQM
+583 
-594 FSNLNITDE
+594 
-603 SGWIITNSEMETNIP
+603 
-618 GIFAI
+618 
-623 GDVRL
+623 
-628 KKLRQITTAVGDGG
+628 
-642 IAGQNSFEY
+642 EY
-651 IEQFNEK
+651 VKY

>member
-122 KRKNGDPV
+122 KRKNGEPV

-175 HEIRTPMNVILGYA
+175 HEIRTPMNVILVYA

-402 VRTQD
+402 VRTQA
-407 DKNVTDN
+407 DKNITDN
-414 GTDNNIIKNNQSLSD
+414 GTDNNIIKNDQSLSD
-429 IKVMVVDDNQYKHV
+429 IKVMVVDDNQYNREIACELLRENGAHIIECASG
-443 KTDSEDLVSKVVII
+443 SE
-457 ATGSNNRK
+457 
-465 LGIPGEKEFSGK
+465 
-477 GVSYCAV
+477 AV
-484 CDGAFFKNEN
+484 DYIKYRN
-494 VTVVGGGDS
+494 
-503 AISEGTY
+503 
-510 LANITDHVGIVHH
+510 GIVDIILMDVCMPDMDGFEATRLIRQLEKDRWQDIPIVAMTANAFDEDRKKALEHGMNGH
-523 RDKLRAQKVL
+523 IAKPFDIDTFAETVL
-533 QDRAFSNNKIDF
+533 
-545 TWNSNVVEIVGDDNR
+545 
-560 VTGIKMVDNQSGK
+560 
-573 LTTVDTTGVF
+573 
-583 IYIGNIPNTQM
+583 
-594 FSNLNITDE
+594 
-603 SGWIITNSEMETNIP
+603 
-618 GIFAI
+618 
-623 GDVRL
+623 
-628 KKLRQITTAVGDGG
+628 
-642 IAGQNSFEY
+642 EY
-651 IEQFNEK
+651 VKY

>member
-122 KRKNGDPV
+122 KRKNGEPV

-231 EQGKINIENEESDIY
+231 EQGKINIENEKSDIY

-255 VEIQAAVKKQKMTIN
+255 VEIQAAVKKQKMTID

-402 VRTQD
+402 VRTQA

-429 IKVMVVDDNQYKHV
+429 IKVMVVDDNQYNREIACELLRENGAHIIECASG
-443 KTDSEDLVSKVVII
+443 SE
-457 ATGSNNRK
+457 
-465 LGIPGEKEFSGK
+465 
-477 GVSYCAV
+477 AV
-484 CDGAFFKNEN
+484 DYIKYRN
-494 VTVVGGGDS
+494 
-503 AISEGTY
+503 
-510 LANITDHVGIVHH
+510 GIVDIILMDVCMPDMDGFEATRLIRQLEKDRWQDIPIVAMAANAFDEDRKKALEHGMNGH
-523 RDKLRAQKVL
+523 IAKPFDIDTFAETVL
-533 QDRAFSNNKIDF
+533 
-545 TWNSNVVEIVGDDNR
+545 
-560 VTGIKMVDNQSGK
+560 
-573 LTTVDTTGVF
+573 
-583 IYIGNIPNTQM
+583 
-594 FSNLNITDE
+594 
-603 SGWIITNSEMETNIP
+603 
-618 GIFAI
+618 
-623 GDVRL
+623 
-628 KKLRQITTAVGDGG
+628 
-642 IAGQNSFEY
+642 EY
-651 IEQFNEK
+651 VKY

>member
-1 MSRGNNKSSIAAEGT
+1 MSRGNNKSSIATEGT

-122 KRKNGDPV
+122 KRKNGEPV

-402 VRTQD
+402 VRTQA

-414 GTDNNIIKNNQSLSD
+414 GTDNNIIKNDQRLSD
-429 IKVMVVDDNQYKHV
+429 IKVMVVDDNQYNREIACELLQENGAHIIECASG
-443 KTDSEDLVSKVVII
+443 SE
-457 ATGSNNRK
+457 
-465 LGIPGEKEFSGK
+465 
-477 GVSYCAV
+477 AV
-484 CDGAFFKNEN
+484 DYIKYRN
-494 VTVVGGGDS
+494 
-503 AISEGTY
+503 
-510 LANITDHVGIVHH
+510 GIVDIILMDVCMPDMDGFEATRLIRQLEKDRWQDIPIVAMTANAFDEDRKKALEHGMNGH
-523 RDKLRAQKVL
+523 IAKPFDIDTFAETVL
-533 QDRAFSNNKIDF
+533 
-545 TWNSNVVEIVGDDNR
+545 
-560 VTGIKMVDNQSGK
+560 
-573 LTTVDTTGVF
+573 
-583 IYIGNIPNTQM
+583 
-594 FSNLNITDE
+594 
-603 SGWIITNSEMETNIP
+603 
-618 GIFAI
+618 
-623 GDVRL
+623 
-628 KKLRQITTAVGDGG
+628 
-642 IAGQNSFEY
+642 EY
-651 IEQFNEK
+651 VKY

>member
-1 MSRGNNKSSIAAEGT
+1 MSRGNNKSSIATEGT

-80 STLLAVDNLKCELKH
+80 STLLAVDNLKCELKY

-100 YRYKRQVTNGVFRWC
+100 YRYKRQVANGVFRWC
-115 LVSVVVE
+115 LVSVVVD
-122 KRKNGDPV
+122 KRKNGEPV

-175 HEIRTPMNVILGYA
+175 HEIRTPMNVILGYT
-189 SIAQNNMDNRDQDKV
+189 SIAQNNMDNRNQDKV

-231 EQGKINIENEESDIY
+231 EQGKINIEKEESDIY

-429 IKVMVVDDNQYKHV
+429 IKVMVVDDNQYNREIACELLRENGAHIIECASG
-443 KTDSEDLVSKVVII
+443 SE
-457 ATGSNNRK
+457 
-465 LGIPGEKEFSGK
+465 
-477 GVSYCAV
+477 AV
-484 CDGAFFKNEN
+484 DYIKYRN
-494 VTVVGGGDS
+494 
-503 AISEGTY
+503 
-510 LANITDHVGIVHH
+510 GIVDIILMDVCMPDMDGFEATRLIRQLEKDRWQDIPIVAMTANAFDEDRKKALEHGMNGH
-523 RDKLRAQKVL
+523 IAKPFDIDTFAETVL
-533 QDRAFSNNKIDF
+533 
-545 TWNSNVVEIVGDDNR
+545 
-560 VTGIKMVDNQSGK
+560 
-573 LTTVDTTGVF
+573 
-583 IYIGNIPNTQM
+583 
-594 FSNLNITDE
+594 
-603 SGWIITNSEMETNIP
+603 
-618 GIFAI
+618 
-623 GDVRL
+623 
-628 KKLRQITTAVGDGG
+628 
-642 IAGQNSFEY
+642 EY
-651 IEQFNEK
+651 VKY

>member
-95 KDKTE
+95 KDKIE

-122 KRKNGDPV
+122 KRKNGEPV

-231 EQGKINIENEESDIY
+231 EQGKINIENEKSDIY

-255 VEIQAAVKKQKMTIN
+255 VEIQAAVKKQKMTID
-270 LEGITDKYVYM
+270 LEGIIDKYVYM

-308 VIVKEDCN
+308 IIVKEDCN
-316 NNIGDNIHNYIIIVK
+316 NNIGDNVHNYIIIVK
-331 DNGRGIDEKDMPSL
+331 DDGRGIDEKDMPSL

-402 VRTQD
+402 VRTQA

-414 GTDNNIIKNNQSLSD
+414 GKDNNIIENDQSLSD
-429 IKVMVVDDNQYKHV
+429 IKVMVVDDNQYNREIACELLRENGAHIIECASG
-443 KTDSEDLVSKVVII
+443 SE
-457 ATGSNNRK
+457 
-465 LGIPGEKEFSGK
+465 
-477 GVSYCAV
+477 AV
-484 CDGAFFKNEN
+484 DYIKYRN
-494 VTVVGGGDS
+494 
-503 AISEGTY
+503 
-510 LANITDHVGIVHH
+510 GIVDIILMDVCMPDMDGFEATRLIRQLEKDRWQDIPIVAMTANAFDEDRKKALEHGMNGH
-523 RDKLRAQKVL
+523 IAKPFDIDTFAETVL
-533 QDRAFSNNKIDF
+533 
-545 TWNSNVVEIVGDDNR
+545 
-560 VTGIKMVDNQSGK
+560 
-573 LTTVDTTGVF
+573 
-583 IYIGNIPNTQM
+583 
-594 FSNLNITDE
+594 
-603 SGWIITNSEMETNIP
+603 
-618 GIFAI
+618 
-623 GDVRL
+623 
-628 KKLRQITTAVGDGG
+628 
-642 IAGQNSFEY
+642 EY
-651 IEQFNEK
+651 VKY

>member
-1 MSRGNNKSSIAAEGT
+1 MSRGNNKSSIATEGT

-80 STLLAVDNLKCELKH
+80 STLLAVDNLKCELKY

-100 YRYKRQVTNGVFRWC
+100 YRYKRQVANGVFRWC
-115 LVSVVVE
+115 LVSVVVD
-122 KRKNGDPV
+122 KRKNGEPV

-189 SIAQNNMDNRDQDKV
+189 SIAQNNMDNWNQDKV

-231 EQGKINIENEESDIY
+231 EQGKINIEKEESDIY

-402 VRTQD
+402 VRTQA

-414 GTDNNIIKNNQSLSD
+414 ATDNNIIKNDQRLSD
-429 IKVMVVDDNQYKHV
+429 IKVMVVDDNQYNREIACELLQENGAHIIECASG
-443 KTDSEDLVSKVVII
+443 SEAVDYIKY
-457 ATGSNNRK
+457 RK
-465 LGIPGEKEFSGK
+465 
-477 GVSYCAV
+477 
-484 CDGAFFKNEN
+484 
-494 VTVVGGGDS
+494 
-503 AISEGTY
+503 
-510 LANITDHVGIVHH
+510 GIVDIILMDVCMPDMDGFEATRLIRQLEKDRWQDIPIVAMTANAFDEDRKKALEHGMNGH
-523 RDKLRAQKVL
+523 IAKPFDIDTFAETVL
-533 QDRAFSNNKIDF
+533 
-545 TWNSNVVEIVGDDNR
+545 
-560 VTGIKMVDNQSGK
+560 
-573 LTTVDTTGVF
+573 
-583 IYIGNIPNTQM
+583 
-594 FSNLNITDE
+594 
-603 SGWIITNSEMETNIP
+603 
-618 GIFAI
+618 
-623 GDVRL
+623 
-628 KKLRQITTAVGDGG
+628 
-642 IAGQNSFEY
+642 EY
-651 IEQFNEK
+651 VKY

>member
-1 MSRGNNKSSIAAEGT
+1 MSRGNNKSSIATEGT

-80 STLLAVDNLKCELKH
+80 STFLAVDNLKCELKH

-122 KRKNGDPV
+122 KRKNGEPV

-402 VRTQD
+402 VRTQA

-414 GTDNNIIKNNQSLSD
+414 GKDNNIIKNDQSLSD
-429 IKVMVVDDNQYKHV
+429 IKVMVVDDNQYNREIACELLRENGAHIIECASG
-443 KTDSEDLVSKVVII
+443 SEAVDYIKYRNGIVDII
-457 ATGSNNRK
+457 
-465 LGIPGEKEFSGK
+465 PMD
-477 GVSYCAV
+477 V
-484 CDGAFFKNEN
+484 CMPDMDGF
-494 VTVVGGGDS
+494 
-503 AISEGTY
+503 EGTR
-510 LANITDHVGIVHH
+510 LIRQLEKDRWQDIPIVAMTANAFDEDRKKALEHGMNGHIAKPFDIDTF
-523 RDKLRAQKVL
+523 AETVL
-533 QDRAFSNNKIDF
+533 
-545 TWNSNVVEIVGDDNR
+545 
-560 VTGIKMVDNQSGK
+560 
-573 LTTVDTTGVF
+573 
-583 IYIGNIPNTQM
+583 
-594 FSNLNITDE
+594 
-603 SGWIITNSEMETNIP
+603 
-618 GIFAI
+618 
-623 GDVRL
+623 
-628 KKLRQITTAVGDGG
+628 
-642 IAGQNSFEY
+642 EY
-651 IEQFNEK
+651 VKY

>member
-122 KRKNGDPV
+122 KRKNGEPV

-231 EQGKINIENEESDIY
+231 EQGKINIENEKSDIY

-255 VEIQAAVKKQKMTIN
+255 VEIQAAVKKQKMTID
-270 LEGITDKYVYM
+270 LEGIIDKYVYM

-331 DNGRGIDEKDMPSL
+331 DDGRGIDEKDMPSL

-414 GTDNNIIKNNQSLSD
+414 GKDNNIIENDQSLSD
-429 IKVMVVDDNQYKHV
+429 IKVMVVDDNQYNREIACELLRENGAHIIECASG
-443 KTDSEDLVSKVVII
+443 SE
-457 ATGSNNRK
+457 
-465 LGIPGEKEFSGK
+465 
-477 GVSYCAV
+477 AV
-484 CDGAFFKNEN
+484 DYIKYRN
-494 VTVVGGGDS
+494 
-503 AISEGTY
+503 
-510 LANITDHVGIVHH
+510 GIVDIILMDVCMPDMDGFEATRLIRQLEKDRWQDIPIVAMTANAFDEDRKKALEHGMNGH
-523 RDKLRAQKVL
+523 IAKPFDIDTFAETVL
-533 QDRAFSNNKIDF
+533 
-545 TWNSNVVEIVGDDNR
+545 
-560 VTGIKMVDNQSGK
+560 
-573 LTTVDTTGVF
+573 
-583 IYIGNIPNTQM
+583 
-594 FSNLNITDE
+594 
-603 SGWIITNSEMETNIP
+603 
-618 GIFAI
+618 
-623 GDVRL
+623 
-628 KKLRQITTAVGDGG
+628 
-642 IAGQNSFEY
+642 EY
-651 IEQFNEK
+651 VKY

>member
-95 KDKTE
+95 KDKIE

-122 KRKNGDPV
+122 KRKNGEPV

-163 SRAKGKFLSDMS
+163 SMAKGKFLSDMS

-231 EQGKINIENEESDIY
+231 EQGKINIENEKSDIY

-255 VEIQAAVKKQKMTIN
+255 VEIQAAVKKQKMTID
-270 LEGITDKYVYM
+270 LEGIIDKYVYM

-331 DNGRGIDEKDMPSL
+331 DDGRGIDEKDMPSL

-402 VRTQD
+402 VRTQA

-429 IKVMVVDDNQYKHV
+429 IKVMVVDDNQYNREIACELLRENGAHIIECASG
-443 KTDSEDLVSKVVII
+443 SE
-457 ATGSNNRK
+457 
-465 LGIPGEKEFSGK
+465 
-477 GVSYCAV
+477 AV
-484 CDGAFFKNEN
+484 DYIKYRN
-494 VTVVGGGDS
+494 
-503 AISEGTY
+503 
-510 LANITDHVGIVHH
+510 GIVDIILMDVCMPDMDGFEATRLIRQLEKDRWQDIPIVAMTANAFDEDRKKALEHGMNGH
-523 RDKLRAQKVL
+523 IAKPFDIDTFAETVL
-533 QDRAFSNNKIDF
+533 
-545 TWNSNVVEIVGDDNR
+545 
-560 VTGIKMVDNQSGK
+560 
-573 LTTVDTTGVF
+573 
-583 IYIGNIPNTQM
+583 
-594 FSNLNITDE
+594 
-603 SGWIITNSEMETNIP
+603 
-618 GIFAI
+618 
-623 GDVRL
+623 
-628 KKLRQITTAVGDGG
+628 
-642 IAGQNSFEY
+642 EY
-651 IEQFNEK
+651 VKY

>member
-95 KDKTE
+95 KDKIE

-122 KRKNGDPV
+122 KRKNGEPV

-255 VEIQAAVKKQKMTIN
+255 VEIQAAVKKQKMTID
-270 LEGITDKYVYM
+270 LEGIIDKYVYM

-331 DNGRGIDEKDMPSL
+331 DDGRGIDEKDMPSL

-402 VRTQD
+402 VRTQA
-407 DKNVTDN
+407 DKKVTDN

-429 IKVMVVDDNQYKHV
+429 IKVMVVDDNQYNREIACELLRENGAHIIECASG
-443 KTDSEDLVSKVVII
+443 SE
-457 ATGSNNRK
+457 
-465 LGIPGEKEFSGK
+465 
-477 GVSYCAV
+477 AV
-484 CDGAFFKNEN
+484 DYIKYRN
-494 VTVVGGGDS
+494 
-503 AISEGTY
+503 
-510 LANITDHVGIVHH
+510 GIVDIILMDVCMPDMDGFEATRLIRQLEKDRWQDIPIVAMTANAFDEDRKKALEHGMNGH
-523 RDKLRAQKVL
+523 IAKPFDIDTFAETVL
-533 QDRAFSNNKIDF
+533 
-545 TWNSNVVEIVGDDNR
+545 
-560 VTGIKMVDNQSGK
+560 
-573 LTTVDTTGVF
+573 
-583 IYIGNIPNTQM
+583 
-594 FSNLNITDE
+594 
-603 SGWIITNSEMETNIP
+603 
-618 GIFAI
+618 
-623 GDVRL
+623 
-628 KKLRQITTAVGDGG
+628 
-642 IAGQNSFEY
+642 EY
-651 IEQFNEK
+651 VKY